1 MGSCD
6 LHLIGRL
13 CLEESD
19 LSVVSGELTPPSGK
33 ASTPLSPQSLSAPV
47 PQLLLKGETFGVMRG
62 ERGSPSPRHNDSK
75 AQNRYSIEEEEDVSF
90 SEGDPDEAR
99 PLQRR

>member
-1 MGSCD
+1 
-6 LHLIGRL
+6 
-13 CLEESD
+13 
-19 LSVVSGELTPPSGK
+19 
-33 ASTPLSPQSLSAPV
+33 
-47 PQLLLKGETFGVMRG
+47 MRG

-90 SEGDPDEAR
+90 SEGDPDEER